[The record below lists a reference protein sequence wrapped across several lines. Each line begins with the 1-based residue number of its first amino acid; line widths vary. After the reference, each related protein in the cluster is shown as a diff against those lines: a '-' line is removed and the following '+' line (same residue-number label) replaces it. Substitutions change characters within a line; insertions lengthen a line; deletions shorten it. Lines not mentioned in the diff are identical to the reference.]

1 MNGGAAV
8 ALLAFLQAIWETN
21 AYLSEFVIGGIGFHS
36 IGVLLAGCVPLF
48 LYNASFNLPERKM
61 SEVVDIGGLI

>member
-48 LYNASFNLPERKM
+48 LYNASFNFQSGRCQRW
-61 SEVVDIGGLI
+61 LISAA